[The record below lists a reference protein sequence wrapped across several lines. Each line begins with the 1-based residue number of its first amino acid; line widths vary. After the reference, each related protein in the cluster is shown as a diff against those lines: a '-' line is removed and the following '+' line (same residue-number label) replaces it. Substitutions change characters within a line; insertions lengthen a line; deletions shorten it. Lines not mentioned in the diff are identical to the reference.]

1 MKNGIEARTVGGD
14 CRDWFF
20 DRNGDKIGWCKL
32 AEVEEMLVTEDC
44 RGGCMSR

>member
-20 DRNGDKIGWCKL
+20 DRNGDKIEWCKL